1 MKNEILNNAISF
13 DYAYSILHNTIQNVA
28 KNSNEKG
35 LILTIPV
42 AVNCAFAC
50 ELFLKSM
57 LPEGTKGHELK
68 DLFDNLEP
76 SLKNSIESVVILILN
91 DLNKNNYSINNFE
104 NDLSVNSNVFN
115 EWRYCHEKMKDIS
128 FGVQFM
134 YVFEQILKT
143 FALKDR

>member
-57 LPEGTKGHELK
+57 LPEGTKGHE
-68 DLFDNLEP
+68 
-76 SLKNSIESVVILILN
+76 
-91 DLNKNNYSINNFE
+91 
-104 NDLSVNSNVFN
+104 
-115 EWRYCHEKMKDIS
+115 
-128 FGVQFM
+128 
-134 YVFEQILKT
+134 
-143 FALKDR
+143 

>member
-1 MKNEILNNAISF
+1 M
-13 DYAYSILHNTIQNVA
+13 QNVA

-57 LPEGTKGHELK
+57 LPEGTKGHKLKEL
-68 DLFDNLEP
+68 FNSLEP
-76 SLKNSIESVVILILN
+76 SLKNNIESIVVHILN
-91 DLNKNNYSINNFE
+91 DATQDNYLIDNFKHDLNI
-104 NDLSVNSNVFN
+104 NSNVFN
-115 EWRYCHEKMKDIS
+115 EWRYCHEKTEAIS

-134 YVFEQILKT
+134 HIFEQCLKT
-143 FALKDR
+143 FALKDC